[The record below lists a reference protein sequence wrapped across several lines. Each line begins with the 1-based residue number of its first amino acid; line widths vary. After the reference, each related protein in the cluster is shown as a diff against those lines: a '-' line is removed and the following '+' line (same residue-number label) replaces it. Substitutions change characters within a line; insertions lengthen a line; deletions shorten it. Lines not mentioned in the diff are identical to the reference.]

1 MKVADFYIDGYNLTI
16 EQIVKAVLGQ
26 MGTAELGHEAKSR
39 CQGSRAQIARWLET
53 DAPVV
58 YGVNTGL
65 GNLKDTVLSP
75 EEHLAW
81 NKTIPYPHAVGVGQY
96 LNPVITRASLLI
108 RANVLSRGYS
118 GVRPKLIERMLD
130 IFNRGIAPAIRE
142 LGSTG
147 LSDLGPL
154 AHNAMVV
161 GGLEE
166 AEVFYEGKR
175 MQAQSCFEALGME
188 TVFPL
193 ECKEV
198 LAQMN
203 GSTMTQAIAI
213 FACHNMQQLLDIE
226 QKIATIWDS
235 GRYIAID
242 SKEQVDYAVDKAFTL
257 IWNTVNFENNVTC
270 DNPLLFE
277 IEDGYEAVMGCNCSN
292 TQIGYVMDLL
302 TILLVDKA
310 SYAMELLN
318 RLEGAEH
325 AENIKLEAIR
335 EVASAK
341 VRLIHSLSIPA
352 SADSIPTKANQE
364 DHVEFS
370 FGAARKAMRALEA
383 YQSLLSYL
391 LAVAIQIDM
400 TRSNS
405 DKTKEIFPDLKVS
418 VTGSSARLAASLHR
432 YLAEKFDLIPLLP
445 S

>member
-1 MKVADFYIDGYNLTI
+1 MKTTDFYIDGYSLTI
-16 EQIVKAVLGQ
+16 EQIIKAVRGQLGTAGLGQ
-26 MGTAELGHEAKSR
+26 EAASR
-39 CQGSRAQIARWLET
+39 CQGSRTQITRWLEA
-53 DAPVV
+53 DAPIV

-65 GNLKDTVLSP
+65 GNLKDTALSP

-81 NKTIPYPHAVGVGQY
+81 NKTIPYPHAVGVGQF

-118 GVRPKLIERMLD
+118 GVRPELINRMLD
-130 IFNRGIAPAIRE
+130 VFNRGIAPAIRE

-175 MQAQSCFEALGME
+175 MQAQACFEALDME
-188 TVFPL
+188 AVFPL

-226 QKIATIWDS
+226 RKIEAVLGDVKGIS
-235 GRYIAID
+235 ID
-242 SKEQVDYAVDKAFTL
+242 SKDQVDRAVESAFGIIL
-257 IWNTVNFENNVTC
+257 NTVNFENNITC

-277 IEDGYEAVMGCNCSN
+277 AEDGYEAVMGCNCSN
-292 TQIGYVMDLL
+292 TQVGYVMDLL

-310 SYAMELLN
+310 SFVLEHLN
-318 RLEGAEH
+318 RLEEAGAV
-325 AENIKLEAIR
+325 KLDAIR
-335 EVASAK
+335 EAASAR
-341 VRLIHSLSIPA
+341 VGLIHSLSIPA

-370 FGAARKAMRALEA
+370 FGAARKAMKALDA
-383 YQSLLSYL
+383 YQSLLSL
-391 LAVAIQIDM
+391 LMAAAVKVDTA
-400 TRSNS
+400 RSGGG
-405 DKTKEIFPDLKVS
+405 KATEAFPDLQVNAA
-418 VTGSSARLAASLHR
+418 GSSARLAASLQS
-432 YLAEKFDLIPLLP
+432 YLSEQYYLIPLLLHEG
-445 S
+445 

>member
-1 MKVADFYIDGYNLTI
+1 MKDTDFYIDGYSLTVEHI
-16 EQIVKAVLGQ
+16 IKAGR
-26 MGTAELGHEAKSR
+26 GELGEVGLNAEARSR
-39 CQGSRAQIARWLET
+39 CQSSRSQIANWLGA

-96 LNPVITRASLLI
+96 LNPAITRASLLI

-118 GVRPKLIERMLD
+118 GVRPELIDRMLT
-130 IFNRGIAPAIRE
+130 IFNHGIAPAIRE

-161 GGLEE
+161 SGLED
-166 AEVFYEGKR
+166 AEVFYKGNQLR
-175 MQAQSCFEALGME
+175 AQACFEALGLE
-188 TVFPL
+188 AEFPL
-193 ECKEV
+193 ECKEA

-213 FACHNMQQLLDIE
+213 FACHNMLQLLDIE
-226 QKIATIWDS
+226 QQIEGLLSREREI
-235 GRYIAID
+235 RID
-242 SKEQVDYAVDKAFTL
+242 SKDQINRAVERAFGL
-257 IWNTVNFENNVTC
+257 ILNTVNFENNITC
-270 DNPLLFE
+270 DNPLLFVV
-277 IEDGYEAVMGCNCSN
+277 EDGYEAVMGCNCSN
-292 TQIGYVMDLL
+292 TQVGYTMDLL
-302 TILLVDKA
+302 TILIADKA
-310 SYAMELLN
+310 NYVMEFIN
-318 RLEGAEH
+318 RLDEAEGG
-325 AENIKLEAIR
+325 KLRAIR
-335 EVASAK
+335 EAASAA
-341 VRLIHSLSIPA
+341 VGLVQTLSLPA

-370 FGAARKAMRALEA
+370 YGAARKAMKALGA

-391 LAVAIQIDM
+391 FSAVIKIEAAHEND
-400 TRSNS
+400 S
-405 DKTKEIFPDLKVS
+405 KLKEVFPDLNVNR
-418 VTGSSARLAASLHR
+418 TAPSARLAAGLNH
-432 YLAEKFDLIPLLP
+432 YLGEKFDLVPLTY

>member
-1 MKVADFYIDGYNLTI
+1 
-16 EQIVKAVLGQ
+16 
-26 MGTAELGHEAKSR
+26 
-39 CQGSRAQIARWLET
+39 
-53 DAPVV
+53 
-58 YGVNTGL
+58 
-65 GNLKDTVLSP
+65 
-75 EEHLAW
+75 
-81 NKTIPYPHAVGVGQY
+81 
-96 LNPVITRASLLI
+96 
-108 RANVLSRGYS
+108 
-118 GVRPKLIERMLD
+118 
-130 IFNRGIAPAIRE
+130 
-142 LGSTG
+142 
-147 LSDLGPL
+147 
-154 AHNAMVV
+154 VV

-188 TVFPL
+188 TAFPL

-242 SKEQVDYAVDKAFTL
+242 SKEQVDYAVDKAFRL
-257 IWNTVNFENNVTC
+257 IWNTVNFENNITC

-335 EVASAK
+335 EAASAK

-391 LAVAIQIDM
+391 LAVAIKINM